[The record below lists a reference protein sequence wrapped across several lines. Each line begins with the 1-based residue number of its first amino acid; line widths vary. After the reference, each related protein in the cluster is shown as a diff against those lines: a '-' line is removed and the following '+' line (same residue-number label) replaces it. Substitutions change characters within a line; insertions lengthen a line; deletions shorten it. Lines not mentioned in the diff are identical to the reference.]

1 MSPFLLTWSQGFH
14 VIPIIPLGMHSG
26 YHCPSQMK
34 DVLKLL
40 LSGAIPCTKLIQMFW
55 DVEWG
60 LKCPG
65 FDILALLHTC
75 CMSVGKYWVSSLP
88 HFLGCE
94 INNSTLMRTHP
105 QKCKSWH
112 IIKAQQ
118 LLTIT
123 CPCQHHHCY
132 CCLTE
137 DSRWDAS
144 GKNGYRRELAFLTS
158 MI

>member
-1 MSPFLLTWSQGFH
+1 MQQGEKPLQRGMRKWSGDKAQLLFLPQAWLSSWCYKM
-14 VIPIIPLGMHSG
+14 GMRSG
-26 YHCPSQMK
+26 YHCPSQMQ

-55 DVEWG
+55 DAEWG

-75 CMSVGKYWVSSLP
+75 CMAVGKHRVSSLP

-94 INNSTLMRTHP
+94 INNNSTLMCTHP

-112 IIKAQQ
+112 TIKAQQ

-132 CCLTE
+132 CLLLS
-137 DSRWDAS
+137 DGR
-144 GKNGYRRELAFLTS
+144 L
-158 MI
+158 